1 MCICKYYQD
10 CYWGHQNIFTCSDVD
25 IIRRLKLKRNPRSS
39 IGKHRCN
46 PLFSLRRTGVGRV
59 VTSAS
64 SYDIFGSGRNESYG
78 SAAKQIPELKDRFHV
93 HMLVMYV
100 CWFPYPVNCVCIS
113 TSIATSVRN
122 IDTMSRPTG
131 TRSACNVFPI
141 QTMGTIYVYH
151 CLSNTT
157 FGT

>member
-1 MCICKYYQD
+1 MRGGANFGNFKGTNYASSEHLHMFRRRY
-10 CYWGHQNIFTCSDVD
+10 H
-25 IIRRLKLKRNPRSS
+25 IRHLKLKRNPSSS
-39 IGKHRCN
+39 IGKHRYN

-64 SYDIFGSGRNESYG
+64 SYDFFGSGKNESYG

-93 HMLVMYV
+93 HTLVMYV
-100 CWFPYPVNCVCIS
+100 CWFPYPVNCVSIS

-131 TRSACNVFPI
+131 ARSACNIFPI
-141 QTMGTIYVYH
+141 
-151 CLSNTT
+151 
-157 FGT
+157 